1 MKSCRLA
8 EPQIRGADFLPA
20 MTTTLSDLSDAPAG
34 TVPACF
40 CLLCSAAGWSAAPIA
55 AGPDPQ
61 GSQPQGASFATISTL
76 LASGTPRWGGGAVGS
91 GATVSYSFMEQ
102 APSYASGSDRTG
114 FAPLSAAQRDAVR
127 QAFAAWTAVANIF
140 FVETSD
146 SANGG
151 QGGSIRLGTNRQS
164 SSAAYAYYPTG
175 SLYDGGGDIYLSNSS
190 TTNASPTPGSYGYL
204 TILHEIGHAIGLKHP
219 GNYNATGGGGE
230 PPYLPSAEDNYRYTI
245 MSYNRHPSLGLNGL
259 ATGPALYDIAAVQY
273 LYGANT
279 ATRIG
284 DDRYAFASN
293 TVAVSQAIWDAGGT
307 DTIDAGGQ
315 ASAVTID
322 LTPGAFSSI
331 GPNGSGG
338 RAVDNVAIAAGVTIE
353 TAVGGSGNDIL
364 IGNAAN
370 NLLIGGEGDDTLTGG
385 AGDDT
390 LQGGGGTDT
399 AVYNG
404 SRASYTV
411 TVTADGATISGGG
424 EGTDTLTDIEYA
436 LFADIRISLMPPA
449 VTARTGRVSI
459 GSSISLASLVT
470 AADPAGGLV
479 TQYELVDNTQGA
491 GSIMVGGV
499 AQATGAV
506 VALSAAAFAGVTFA
520 ASSLTS
526 TDELSVRAY
535 NGVTW
540 SRWIGFTIAS
550 RPANRPPAV
559 QGDKTLTALEG
570 GPAVA
575 LGIDR
580 PSDPDEG
587 DAMTVT
593 LARLPAAGALRLANG
608 TAVTAGMTLGT
619 ADLAGLTYQ
628 APAGTPASPGSFAYT
643 VTDSQGAVSGQT
655 VTLRV
660 TTLAET
666 MAGFDPLAYLAS
678 NPDLAAAFGTDE
690 AAAREHYLRAGRAE
704 GRETRSFDPLSYLA
718 ANPDL
723 AAAFGTDP
731 AAASR
736 HYLALGRREGRSAGS
751 FDPLAYLAA
760 NPDLAAVF
768 GTDTTAASRHYLS
781 SGQREGR
788 STRFDGYGYLV
799 SNPDLAAAFGLD
811 PAAAA
816 RHYVTSGRAEGR
828 GITFD
833 PLAYLAA
840 NPDLAAAFGTDT
852 ARAAGHYLSSG
863 RREGRGTSFDT
874 LSYLAANRDLAAAI
888 GNDPVRAQEHY
899 IRYGRLENR
908 PTSFNTRDYL
918 LANPELLSVFSGS
931 DQQVKLYVVLYG
943 NTPRRDAAGFDAL
956 SYLAA
961 NPDLA
966 ARFGTDAVAAT
977 AHYQSTGQADG
988 RPTRF
993 NALAY
998 LMANPDLSAAF
1009 GSDQQQALV
1018 HFIQHGRNEPR
1029 PNPIGYVRP
1038 QPAGLAMAD
1047 DGLLAMG
1054 MG

>member
-1 MKSCRLA
+1 
-8 EPQIRGADFLPA
+8 
-20 MTTTLSDLSDAPAG
+20 MTTPPDPSDNPSGSAS
-34 TVPACF
+34 VCS
-40 CLLCSAAGWSAAPIA
+40 CLLCSSAGWSAPPIA
-55 AGPDPQ
+55 AGLE
-61 GSQPQGASFATISTL
+61 PQGAPLQGAALSATISAL
-76 LASGTPRWGGGAVGS
+76 LAPGTPRWGSGGIGS
-91 GATVSYSFMEQ
+91 GATVTYSFMEQ
-102 APSYASGSDRTG
+102 APSYASNSDSSG
-114 FAPLSAAQRDAVR
+114 FAPLSGTQRDAVR
-127 QAFAAWTAVANIF
+127 QAFAAWSAVANIF
-140 FVETSD
+140 FVETSN
-146 SANGG
+146 SANSG
-151 QGGSIRLGTNRQS
+151 QGGSIRIGTNRQA

-190 TTNASPTPGSYGYL
+190 AANSSPTPGSYGYL

-230 PPYLPSAEDNYRYTI
+230 PPYLPAAEDNYRYTI

-279 ATRIG
+279 DTRIG
-284 DDRYAFASN
+284 DDRYAFTSN

-315 ASAVTID
+315 TSAVTID
-322 LTPGAFSSI
+322 LTPGALSSI

-338 RAVDNVAIAAGVTIE
+338 PAVGNVSIAAGVTIE
-353 TAVGGSGNDIL
+353 NAIGGIGSDIL
-364 IGNAAN
+364 LGNAAN
-370 NLLIGGEGDDTLTGG
+370 NLLTGGAGNDTLTGG

-390 LQGGGGTDT
+390 LQGGGGIDT
-399 AVYNG
+399 AVYSG
-404 SRASYTV
+404 SRSSYTV
-411 TVTADGATISGGG
+411 TVTTDGATISGGG
-424 EGTDTLTDIEYA
+424 EGTDTLTDVEYA
-436 LFADIRISLMPPA
+436 LFADS
-449 VTARTGRVSI
+449 RVSLLPPTVTVRPGQVAI
-459 GSSISLASLVT
+459 GSSIGLASLIT
-470 AADPAGGLV
+470 ATDPAGGIV
-479 TQYELVDNTQGA
+479 TQYELVDNTSGA
-491 GSIMVGGV
+491 GYLVVGGT

-506 VALSAAAFAGVTFA
+506 VPLTAAALAGVTFA
-520 ASSLTS
+520 ASPLTS
-526 TDELSVRAY
+526 VDELSVRAY
-535 NGVTW
+535 NGVAW

-550 RPANRPPAV
+550 RPANRAPVV
-559 QGDKTLTALEG
+559 QGDRTLTALEG
-570 GPAVA
+570 GPAIA

-587 DAMTVT
+587 DSMTLT
-593 LARLPAAGALRLANG
+593 LARLPSAGTLRLANG
-608 TAVTAGMTLGT
+608 TAVTGGMTLSA

-628 APAGTPASPGSFAYT
+628 APTGTPASPGSFAYT
-643 VTDSQGAVSGQT
+643 VTDSQGAASGQT

-678 NPDLAAAFGTDE
+678 NPDLVAVFGTDT

-704 GRETRSFDPLSYLA
+704 GRTIRSFDPLSYLA

-723 AAAFGTDP
+723 VAVFGYDL

-736 HYLALGRREGRSAGS
+736 HYLDYGRREGRSAGS
-751 FDPLAYLAA
+751 FDPIAYLAA

-768 GTDTTAASRHYLS
+768 GTDSVAATRHYLS

-799 SNPDLAAAFGLD
+799 SNPDLAAVFGLD

-816 RHYVTSGRAEGR
+816 RHYVTYGRTEGR
-828 GITFD
+828 SVTFD
-833 PLAYLAA
+833 SLGYLAA
-840 NPDLAAAFGTDT
+840 NPDLAAVFGTDT

-863 RREGRGTSFDT
+863 RREGRSSSFDA
-874 LSYLAANRDLAAAI
+874 LSYLAANRDLAAAF
-888 GNDPVRAQEHY
+888 GTDAVRAEEHY

-908 PTSFNTRDYL
+908 STSFNVHDYL
-918 LANPELLSVFSGS
+918 LANPDLLSVFSGS
-931 DQQVKLYVVLYG
+931 EQQVKLYVVLYG

-966 ARFGTDAVAAT
+966 ARFGTDTAAAT
-977 AHYQSTGQADG
+977 LHYQSAGQADG
-988 RPTRF
+988 RPIRF

-998 LMANPDLSAAF
+998 LMANPDLAAAF
-1009 GSDQQQALV
+1009 GSDQQQALL
-1018 HFIQHGRNEPR
+1018 HFIQYGRNEQR

-1038 QPAGLAMAD
+1038 QPAGLATAT
-1047 DGLLAMG
+1047 DGLLAVG

>member
-1 MKSCRLA
+1 
-8 EPQIRGADFLPA
+8 

-34 TVPACF
+34 TVPACS

-55 AGPDPQ
+55 ASLDPQ
-61 GSQPQGASFATISTL
+61 GSVLQGAVASTVSAL
-76 LASGTPRWGGGAVGS
+76 LATGTPRWGSGGVGS
-91 GATVSYSFMEQ
+91 GATVTYSFMEQ
-102 APSYASGSDRTG
+102 APSYASGSDSTG
-114 FAPLSAAQRDAVR
+114 FATLSAMQRDAVR
-127 QAFAAWTAVANIF
+127 QAFAAWSAVANIF

-146 SANGG
+146 SANSG
-151 QGGSIRLGTNRQS
+151 QGGSIRVGTNRQS

-175 SLYDGGGDIYLSNSS
+175 SLYDGGGDIYLANNAS
-190 TTNASPTPGSYGYL
+190 TNTSPTPGTYGYL

-230 PPYLPSAEDNYRYTI
+230 PPYLSSTEDNYRYTL

-259 ATGPALYDIAAVQY
+259 ATGPALYDIAAAQY

-279 ATRIG
+279 GTRIG

-293 TVAVSQAIWDAGGT
+293 TVAVSQSIWDAAGT
-307 DTIDAGGQ
+307 DTIDASGQ

-338 RAVDNVAIAAGVTIE
+338 LAVGNVSIATGVTIE
-353 TAVGGSGNDIL
+353 NAVGGSGNDIL
-364 IGNAAN
+364 IGNSAN
-370 NLLIGGEGDDTLTGG
+370 NLLTGG

-390 LQGGGGTDT
+390 LTGGVGDDTIQGGGGTDT

-404 SRASYTV
+404 TRASYTV

-424 EGTDTLTDIEYA
+424 EGTDTLTDVEYA
-436 LFADIRISLMPPA
+436 LFADARISLMPPA

-459 GSSISLASLVT
+459 GSSITLASLIT

-479 TQYELVDNTQGA
+479 TQYELVDNTNGA
-491 GSIMVGGV
+491 GSIMVGGL

-506 VALSAAAFAGVTFA
+506 VSLSAAAFAGVTFA
-520 ASSLTS
+520 ASTLTS
-526 TDELSVRAY
+526 VDELSVRAY
-535 NGVTW
+535 NGVAW
-540 SRWIGFTIAS
+540 SRWMGFTIAS
-550 RPANRPPAV
+550 RPANRPPTV
-559 QGDKTLTALEG
+559 QGDKTLTALEA

-587 DAMTVT
+587 DSMTVT
-593 LARLPAAGALRLANG
+593 LTRLPSSGTLRLANG
-608 TAVTAGMTLGT
+608 TAVTSGATLST

-628 APAGTPASPGSFAYT
+628 APTGTPASPGSFAYA

-678 NPDLAAAFGTDE
+678 NPDLAAAFGTDTT
-690 AAAREHYLRAGRAE
+690 AAREHYLRAGRAE
-704 GRETRSFDPLSYLA
+704 GRAARSFDPLSYLA

-723 AAAFGTDP
+723 VAAFGYDL

-768 GTDTTAASRHYLS
+768 GTDTTAATRHYLS

-816 RHYVTSGRAEGR
+816 RHYLTAGRTEGR

-833 PLAYLAA
+833 SLAYLAA
-840 NPDLAAAFGTDT
+840 NPDLAAVFCTDT
-852 ARAAGHYLSSG
+852 ALAAGHYLSSG
-863 RREGRGTSFDT
+863 RREGRSTSFDA
-874 LSYLAANRDLAAAI
+874 LSYLAANRDIAASI
-888 GNDPVRAQEHY
+888 GNDPMRAEEHY
-899 IRYGRLENR
+899 IRFGRLENR
-908 PTSFNTRDYL
+908 STSFNAHDYL
-918 LANPELLSVFSGS
+918 LANPDLLSVFSGS
-931 DQQVKLYVVLYG
+931 EQQVKLYVVLYG
-943 NTPRRDAAGFDAL
+943 STPRRDAAGFDAL

-966 ARFGTDAVAAT
+966 ATFGTDTAAAT
-977 AHYQSTGQADG
+977 THYQSTGQADG

-998 LMANPDLSAAF
+998 LMANPDLQRVF

-1018 HFIQHGRNEPR
+1018 HFIQYGRNEAR

-1038 QPAGLAMAD
+1038 QSAGLAVAN
-1047 DGLLAMG
+1047 DGLLAVEMR
-1054 MG
+1054 

>member
-1 MKSCRLA
+1 
-8 EPQIRGADFLPA
+8 
-20 MTTTLSDLSDAPAG
+20 MTTTIPDLSDAPAG
-34 TVPACF
+34 TPVDPVPACL
-40 CLLCSAAGWSAAPIA
+40 CLLCNGAGWSAAPIA
-55 AGPDPQ
+55 AGLDPQ
-61 GSQPQGASFATISTL
+61 GGLLPQGTLTATVSTL
-76 LASGTPRWGGGAVGS
+76 LATGTPRWGSGAVGS
-91 GATVSYSFMEQ
+91 GATVSYSFMEL
-102 APSYASGSDRTG
+102 APSYASTSDRTG
-114 FAPLSAAQRDAVR
+114 FAPLSGTQRDAVR
-127 QAFAAWTAVANIF
+127 QAFAAWNAVANIF

-151 QGGSIRLGTNRQS
+151 QGGSIRIGTNRQS

-175 SLYDGGGDIYLSNSS
+175 SLYNGGGDIYLSNSS
-190 TTNASPTPGSYGYL
+190 TANASPTQGSYGYL

-230 PPYLPSAEDNYRYTI
+230 PPYLSTAEDNYRYTI

-279 ATRIG
+279 NTRIG

-293 TVAVSQAIWDAGGT
+293 TIAVAQAIWDAGGT
-307 DTIDAGGQ
+307 DTIDASGQ

-353 TAVGGSGNDIL
+353 TAIGGSGSDIL
-364 IGNAAN
+364 IGNTAN
-370 NLLIGGEGDDTLTGG
+370 NLLTGGAGDDTLTGG

-404 SRASYTV
+404 SRSSYTV
-411 TVTADGATISGGG
+411 TVTSDGATIAGGG
-424 EGTDTLTDIEYA
+424 EGTDTLTDVEYA
-436 LFADIRISLMPPA
+436 LFADTRISLMPPA
-449 VTARTGRVSI
+449 VTARAGRVSI
-459 GSSISLASLVT
+459 GSSITLASLIT

-479 TQYELVDNTQGA
+479 TQYELVDNTNGA
-491 GSIMVGGV
+491 GAIMVGGT
-499 AQATGAV
+499 AQGAGAV
-506 VALSAAAFAGVTFA
+506 VSLTAAAFAGVTFV
-520 ASSLTS
+520 ASPLTS
-526 TDELSVRAY
+526 LDELSVRVY
-535 NGVTW
+535 NGVAW

-550 RPANRPPAV
+550 RPANRPPTV
-559 QGDKTLTALEG
+559 QTDKTVSALEG
-570 GPAVA
+570 GPVIA
-575 LGIDR
+575 LGIDP

-587 DAMTVT
+587 DGMTVT
-593 LARLPAAGALRLANG
+593 LARLPAAGTLRQANG

-628 APAGTPASPGSFAYT
+628 APIGTAASPGFFAYT

-660 TTLAET
+660 SPLAET

-678 NPDLAAAFGTDE
+678 NPDLAAAFGTDAT
-690 AAAREHYLRAGRAE
+690 AAHEHYLRFGLTEGRA
-704 GRETRSFDPLSYLA
+704 TRSFDPLSYLA

-736 HYLALGRREGRSAGS
+736 HYLALGRREGRSAGN
-751 FDPLAYLAA
+751 FEPLAYLAA

-768 GTDTTAASRHYLS
+768 GTDTTAATRHYLS

-816 RHYVTSGRAEGR
+816 RHYVTSGRIEGR

-863 RREGRGTSFDT
+863 RRENRATSFDA
-874 LSYLAANRDLAAAI
+874 LSYLAANRDLAASI

-908 PTSFNTRDYL
+908 ATSFNAHDHL
-918 LANPELLSVFSGS
+918 LANPDLLSVFSGS
-931 DQQVKLYVVLYG
+931 EQQVKLYVVLYG

-966 ARFGTDAVAAT
+966 ATFGTDTAAAT

-1009 GSDQQQALV
+1009 GSDQQQALL

-1038 QPAGLAMAD
+1038 QPAGFAMAN
-1047 DGLLAMG
+1047 DGLLAVG
-1054 MG
+1054 VG

>member
-1 MKSCRLA
+1 
-8 EPQIRGADFLPA
+8 
-20 MTTTLSDLSDAPAG
+20 MTTTLSDLSDVPAG
-34 TVPACF
+34 TLPTCA
-40 CLLCSAAGWSAAPIA
+40 CLLCNATSWAGGWSAAPIA
-55 AGPDPQ
+55 AGIDPQ
-61 GSQPQGASFATISTL
+61 GALPQGASVATISTL
-76 LASGTPRWGGGAVGS
+76 LATGTPRWGSGGVGS

-102 APSYASGSDRTG
+102 APSYASGSDTTG
-114 FAPLSAAQRDAVR
+114 FAPLSATQRDAVR
-127 QAFAAWTAVANIF
+127 QAFAAWSAVANIF

-146 SANGG
+146 SANSG

-175 SLYDGGGDIYLSNSS
+175 SLYDGGGDIYLANNVSTNSS
-190 TTNASPTPGSYGYL
+190 PTQGTYGYL

-230 PPYLPSAEDNYRYTI
+230 PPYLSSAEDNYRYTL

-279 ATRIG
+279 DTRIG

-293 TVAVSQAIWDAGGT
+293 TVAVSQAIWDTGGT
-307 DTIDAGGQ
+307 DSIDASGQ

-338 RAVDNVAIAAGVTIE
+338 LAVDNVAIADGVTIE
-353 TAVGGSGNDIL
+353 TAIGGGGNDIL
-364 IGNAAN
+364 IGNTAN
-370 NLLIGGEGDDTLTGG
+370 NLLTGGEGSDTLTGG
-385 AGDDT
+385 SGDDT

-411 TVTADGATISGGG
+411 TVTADGATISGGS
-424 EGTDTLTDIEYA
+424 EGTDSLTDVEYA
-436 LFADIRISLMPPA
+436 LFADTRISLMPPA

-459 GSSISLASLVT
+459 GSSIGLASLVT
-470 AADPAGGLV
+470 ATDPAGGLV

-491 GSIMVGGV
+491 GSIMVGGT

-506 VALSAAAFAGVTFA
+506 VSLSAAAFAGVTFA

-526 TDELSVRAY
+526 LDELSVRAY
-535 NGVTW
+535 NGVAW
-540 SRWIGFTIAS
+540 SRWIGFIVAS

-559 QGDKTLTALEG
+559 QSDRTLVVQEG
-570 GPAVA
+570 GPAIS

-587 DAMTVT
+587 DSMVVT
-593 LARLPAAGALRLANG
+593 LARLPTGGILRLANG
-608 TAVTAGMTLGT
+608 SPVTAGMTLGT

-628 APAGTPASPGSFAYT
+628 APSGTSGTPGSFAYT
-643 VTDSQGAVSGQT
+643 VTDSQGAVSSQT

-660 TTLAET
+660 TSLAET
-666 MAGFDPLAYLAS
+666 MTGFDPLAYLAS
-678 NPDLAAAFGTDE
+678 NPDLVAVFGTDE
-690 AAAREHYLRAGRAE
+690 AAAREHYLRSGRAE
-704 GRETRSFDPLSYLA
+704 GRATGSFDPLSYLA

-723 AAAFGTDP
+723 AAAFGYDRN
-731 AAASR
+731 AATR
-736 HYLALGRREGRSAGS
+736 HYLAFGRREGRSAGN

-760 NPDLAAVF
+760 NADLAAAF
-768 GTDTTAASRHYLS
+768 GTDAVAATRHYLTY
-781 SGQREGR
+781 GQREGR
-788 STRFDGYGYLV
+788 GTRFDGYGYLV
-799 SNPDLAAAFGLD
+799 SNPDVAAAFGLD
-811 PAAAA
+811 PAAAV
-816 RHYVTSGRAEGR
+816 RHYLSHGRQEGR
-828 GITFD
+828 GVGFD
-833 PLAYLAA
+833 SLGYLAANTDLAAAFGSDPAAGVRHYLSYGQQEGRGSSFDALSYLAA
-840 NPDLAAAFGTDT
+840 NPDLAAAFGTDST
-852 ARAAGHYLSSG
+852 RAA
-863 RREGRGTSFDT
+863 
-874 LSYLAANRDLAAAI
+874 
-888 GNDPVRAQEHY
+888 EHY
-899 IRYGRLENR
+899 IRYGRMENR
-908 PTSFNTRDYL
+908 STSFNARDYL
-918 LANPELLSVFSGS
+918 LANPDLLSVFSGNE
-931 DQQVKLYVVLYG
+931 QQLKLYIVLYG
-943 NTPRRDAAGFDAL
+943 NMPRRDAAGFDAL

-966 ARFGTDAVAAT
+966 ATFGTDTAAAT
-977 AHYQSTGQADG
+977 AHYQSTGQAGG

-1018 HFIQHGRNEPR
+1018 HFITYGRNELR

-1038 QPAGLAMAD
+1038 QSAGLAMAG
-1047 DGLLAMG
+1047 DGLLAVG

>member
-1 MKSCRLA
+1 MT
-8 EPQIRGADFLPA
+8 EPQIRGADQFPSMA
-20 MTTTLSDLSDAPAG
+20 TTISDLPDALAG
-34 TVPACF
+34 TVPACS
-40 CLLCSAAGWSAAPIA
+40 CLLCNAAGWSAAPIA
-55 AGPDPQ
+55 ATPDPQ
-61 GSQPQGASFATISTL
+61 GSVPQGAASATVSTL
-76 LASGTPRWGGGAVGS
+76 LATGTPRWGSGGVGT
-91 GATVSYSFMEQ
+91 GATVTYSFMEQ
-102 APSYASGSDRTG
+102 LPSYATVSDGTG
-114 FAPLSAAQRDAVR
+114 FAPLSATQRDAVR
-127 QAFAAWTAVANIF
+127 QALAAWSAVANIF

-146 SANGG
+146 SANSG

-164 SSAAYAYYPTG
+164 SSAAYAYYPSG

-190 TTNASPTPGSYGYL
+190 AANTSPTPGTYGYL

-230 PPYLPSAEDNYRYTI
+230 PPYLSSTEDNYRYTL

-259 ATGPALYDIAAVQY
+259 ATGPALYDIAAAQY

-279 ATRIG
+279 NTRIG

-293 TVAVSQAIWDAGGT
+293 TVAVSQSIWDAGGT

-315 ASAVTID
+315 ASAVSID

-338 RAVDNVAIAAGVTIE
+338 LAVGNVSIATGVTIE
-353 TAVGGSGNDIL
+353 NAIGGSGNDIL
-364 IGNAAN
+364 IGNGAS
-370 NLLIGGEGDDTLTGG
+370 NLLTGGAGDDTLTGG

-390 LQGGGGTDT
+390 LQGNGGTDT

-404 SRASYTV
+404 SRSSYTV
-411 TVTADGATISGGG
+411 TVTSDGATISGGG
-424 EGTDTLTDIEYA
+424 EGTDTLTDVEYA
-436 LFADIRISLMPPA
+436 LFADTRISLLPPA
-449 VTARTGRVSI
+449 VAARAGRVSI
-459 GSSISLASLVT
+459 GSSIAIASLIT
-470 AADPAGGLV
+470 ATDPAGGLV
-479 TQYELVDNTQGA
+479 TQYELVDNTSGA
-491 GSIMVGGV
+491 GSIMVGGT
-499 AQATGAV
+499 AQGAGAV
-506 VALSAAAFAGVTFA
+506 VPLTAAAFAGVTFA
-520 ASSLTS
+520 ASTLAGI
-526 TDELSVRAY
+526 DELSVRAY
-535 NGVTW
+535 NGVAW

-559 QGDKTLTALEG
+559 QGDKTLTALEA
-570 GPAVA
+570 GPAIA

-587 DAMTVT
+587 DSMTVT
-593 LARLPAAGALRLANG
+593 LARLPSAGTLRLANG
-608 TAVTAGMTLGT
+608 TAVTAGMTLGV

-628 APAGTPASPGSFAYT
+628 APTGTPASPGSFAYT

-678 NPDLAAAFGTDE
+678 NPDLAAVFGTDT

-704 GRETRSFDPLSYLA
+704 GRAARSFDPLSYLA

-723 AAAFGTDP
+723 VAAFGYDL

-736 HYLALGRREGRSAGS
+736 HYLTLGRREGRSAGS

-768 GTDTTAASRHYLS
+768 GTDTTAATRHYLS

-799 SNPDLAAAFGLD
+799 SNPDLATAFGLD

-833 PLAYLAA
+833 SLAYLAA

-863 RREGRGTSFDT
+863 RREGRSTSFDA
-874 LSYLAANRDLAAAI
+874 LSYLAANRDLAAVI
-888 GNDPVRAQEHY
+888 GNDPVRAEEHY

-908 PTSFNTRDYL
+908 STSFNAHDYL
-918 LANPELLSVFSGS
+918 LANPDLLSIFSGS
-931 DQQVKLYVVLYG
+931 EQQVKLYVVLYG

-966 ARFGTDAVAAT
+966 ATFGTDTAAAT
-977 AHYQSTGQADG
+977 AHYQSIGQAAG
-988 RPTRF
+988 RPTQF

-998 LMANPDLSAAF
+998 LMANPDLQRAF

-1018 HFIQHGRNEPR
+1018 HFIQYGRNEPR

-1038 QPAGLAMAD
+1038 ATAGFAMAS
-1047 DGLLAMG
+1047 DGLLAAG
-1054 MG
+1054 LG

>member
-1 MKSCRLA
+1 
-8 EPQIRGADFLPA
+8 
-20 MTTTLSDLSDAPAG
+20 MTITISDLSDAPAG
-34 TVPACF
+34 SPVAPPVAPVPACS

-76 LASGTPRWGGGAVGS
+76 LAPGTPRWGGGAVGS

-102 APSYASGSDRTG
+102 APSYAYASDRTG

-230 PPYLPSAEDNYRYTI
+230 APYLPSAEDNYRYTI

-322 LTPGAFSSI
+322 LTAGAFSSI

-353 TAVGGSGNDIL
+353 NAVGGSGNDIL
-364 IGNAAN
+364 IGNSAN
-370 NLLIGGEGDDTLTGG
+370 NLLTGGAGDDTLTGG

-424 EGTDTLTDIEYA
+424 GEGTDTLTDVEYA
-436 LFADIRISLMPPA
+436 LFADIRISLLPPA

-535 NGVTW
+535 NGVAW
-540 SRWIGFTIAS
+540 SRWIGFTVAS

-559 QGDKTLTALEG
+559 QGDKTLTVLEG
-570 GPAVA
+570 GPVVA

-593 LARLPAAGALRLANG
+593 LARLPAAGTLRLANG

-704 GRETRSFDPLSYLA
+704 GRATRSFDPLSYLA

-723 AAAFGTDP
+723 AATFGTDP

-768 GTDTTAASRHYLS
+768 GTDATAATRHYLS

-816 RHYVTSGRAEGR
+816 RHYVTAGRTEGR

-899 IRYGRLENR
+899 IRSGRLENR

-966 ARFGTDAVAAT
+966 ATFGTDTAAAT

-1018 HFIQHGRNEPR
+1018 HFIRHGRNEPR

-1038 QPAGLAMAD
+1038 QPAGFAMAG
-1047 DGLLAMG
+1047 DGLLAVG

>member
-1 MKSCRLA
+1 
-8 EPQIRGADFLPA
+8 
-20 MTTTLSDLSDAPAG
+20 MTTTLSDLSDVPAG
-34 TVPACF
+34 TLPACS
-40 CLLCSAAGWSAAPIA
+40 CLLCNATSWAAGWSAAPIA
-55 AGPDPQ
+55 ASPDPQ
-61 GSQPQGASFATISTL
+61 GSVPQGAVASTISAL
-76 LASGTPRWGGGAVGS
+76 LATGTPRWGSGGVGS
-91 GATVSYSFMEQ
+91 GATVTYSFMEQ
-102 APSYASGSDRTG
+102 APSYASGSDSTG
-114 FAPLSAAQRDAVR
+114 FAALSSAQRDAVR
-127 QAFAAWTAVANIF
+127 QAFAAWSAVANIF

-146 SANGG
+146 SANSG
-151 QGGSIRLGTNRQS
+151 QGGSIRIGTNRQS

-175 SLYDGGGDIYLSNSS
+175 SLYDTGGDIYLANNAS
-190 TTNASPTPGSYGYL
+190 TNTSPTPGTYGYL

-219 GNYNATGGGGE
+219 GNYNATGSGGE
-230 PPYLPSAEDNYRYTI
+230 PPYLSSIEDNYRYTI

-259 ATGPALYDIAAVQY
+259 ATGPALYDMAAAQY

-279 ATRIG
+279 GTRIG

-293 TVAVSQAIWDAGGT
+293 TVAVSQTIWDAGGT
-307 DTIDAGGQ
+307 DTIDASGQ

-338 RAVDNVAIAAGVTIE
+338 LAVGNLSIATGTTIE
-353 TAVGGSGNDIL
+353 NAIGGGGNDIL
-364 IGNAAN
+364 IGNSAN
-370 NLLIGGEGDDTLTGG
+370 NLLTGG

-390 LQGGGGTDT
+390 LTGGIGDDTIQGGGGTDT

-404 SRASYTV
+404 TRASYTV

-424 EGTDTLTDIEYA
+424 EGTDTLSDVEYA
-436 LFADIRISLMPPA
+436 LFADTRISLMPPA
-449 VTARTGRVSI
+449 VTAKPGRVSI
-459 GSSISLASLVT
+459 GSSITLASLIT

-479 TQYELVDNTQGA
+479 TQYELVDNTNGA

-506 VALSAAAFAGVTFA
+506 VSLSAAAFAGVTFA
-520 ASSLTS
+520 ASTLTS
-526 TDELSVRAY
+526 VDELSVRAY
-535 NGVTW
+535 NGVAW
-540 SRWIGFTIAS
+540 SRWMGFTIAS
-550 RPANRPPAV
+550 RPANRPPVV
-559 QGDKTLTALEG
+559 QGDKTLTALEA
-570 GPAVA
+570 GPAIA

-587 DAMTVT
+587 DGMTVT
-593 LARLPAAGALRLANG
+593 LVRLPAAGTLRLANG
-608 TAVTAGMTLGT
+608 TAVTSGTALGT

-628 APAGTPASPGSFAYT
+628 APIGTPASPGSFAYT

-660 TTLAET
+660 TTLADT

-678 NPDLAAAFGTDE
+678 NPDLAASFGTD
-690 AAAREHYLRAGRAE
+690 ATAAREHYLRIGRAE
-704 GRETRSFDPLSYLA
+704 GRATRSFDPLSYLA

-723 AAAFGTDP
+723 VAAFGYDV

-736 HYLALGRREGRSAGS
+736 HYLALGRREGRPAGS

-768 GTDTTAASRHYLS
+768 GTDTTAATRHYLS
-781 SGQREGR
+781 NGQREGR

-833 PLAYLAA
+833 SLAYLAA
-840 NPDLAAAFGTDT
+840 NPDLAAVFGTDT
-852 ARAAGHYLSSG
+852 ALAAGHYLSSG
-863 RREGRGTSFDT
+863 RREGRSTSFDA
-874 LSYLAANRDLAAAI
+874 LSYLAANRDLAASI
-888 GNDPVRAQEHY
+888 GNDPVRAEEHY
-899 IRYGRLENR
+899 IRFGRLENR
-908 PTSFNTRDYL
+908 GTSFNAHDYL
-918 LANPELLSVFSGS
+918 LANPDLLSVFSGS
-931 DQQVKLYVVLYG
+931 EQQVKLYVVLYG

-966 ARFGTDAVAAT
+966 ATFGTDTAAAT

-998 LMANPDLSAAF
+998 LMANPDLQRAF
-1009 GSDQQQALV
+1009 GSDQQQALI
-1018 HFIQHGRNEPR
+1018 HFIQYGRNESR

-1038 QPAGLAMAD
+1038 SAAGLAMVN
-1047 DGLLAMG
+1047 DGMLAAG
-1054 MG
+1054 SG

>member
-1 MKSCRLA
+1 
-8 EPQIRGADFLPA
+8 
-20 MTTTLSDLSDAPAG
+20 MTNTLSDLSAAPM
-34 TVPACF
+34 PACT
-40 CLLCSAAGWSAAPIA
+40 CLLCNAASWGAAPLS
-55 AGPDPQ
+55 AGLDPQ
-61 GSQPQGASFATISTL
+61 GALPQGAASSTVQAL
-76 LASGTPRWGGGAVGS
+76 LATGTPRWGSGAVGS
-91 GATVSYSFMEQ
+91 GATVTYSFMEQ
-102 APSYASGSDRTG
+102 APSYATTADGTG
-114 FAPLSAAQRDAVR
+114 FATLSSAQRDAVR
-127 QAFAAWTAVANIF
+127 QAFAAWSSVANIF

-146 SANGG
+146 SANSG
-151 QGGSIRLGTNRQS
+151 QGGSIRIGTNRQS
-164 SSAAYAYYPTG
+164 SSAAYAYYPSG
-175 SLYDGGGDIYLSNSS
+175 SLYDGGGDIYLANNTS
-190 TTNASPTPGSYGYL
+190 TNTSPTPGTYGYL

-230 PPYLPSAEDNYRYTI
+230 PPYLSSAEDNYRYTL

-259 ATGPALYDIAAVQY
+259 LTGPALYDIAAAQY
-273 LYGANT
+273 LYGTNT
-279 ATRIG
+279 DTRIG
-284 DDRYAFASN
+284 DDRYVFGSN
-293 TVAVSQAIWDAGGT
+293 STPFSQAIWDAGGT
-307 DTIDAGGQ
+307 DSIDAGGQ

-338 RAVDNVAIAAGVTIE
+338 LAVGNLAIATGVTIE
-353 TAVGGSGNDIL
+353 NTTGGAGNDIL
-364 IGNAAN
+364 IGNTAN
-370 NLLIGGEGDDTLTGG
+370 NLLIGGAGDDTLTGG

-390 LQGGGGTDT
+390 LQGNGGIDT

-404 SRASYTV
+404 SRSSYTV
-411 TVTADGATISGGG
+411 TVTADGATISGG
-424 EGTDTLTDIEYA
+424 EGTDTLTDVEYA
-436 LFADIRISLMPPA
+436 LFADTRISLTPPA
-449 VTARTGRVSI
+449 VTAKAGRVSI
-459 GSSISLASLVT
+459 GSSINLASLVT
-470 AADPAGGLV
+470 ATDPAGGLV
-479 TQYELVDNTQGA
+479 TQYELVDNTSGA

-499 AQATGAV
+499 AQGTGAV
-506 VALSAAAFAGVTFA
+506 VSLNAAAFAGVTFA
-520 ASSLTS
+520 ASALTS
-526 TDELSVRAY
+526 LDELSVRAY
-535 NGVTW
+535 NGVAW
-540 SRWIGFTIAS
+540 SRWIGFIVSS
-550 RPANRPPAV
+550 RPANRPPTV
-559 QGDKTLTALEG
+559 QGDKTLTVLEG
-570 GPAVA
+570 GPAIA

-587 DAMTVT
+587 DVMAVT
-593 LARLPAAGALRLANG
+593 LARLPAAGTLRLANG

-628 APAGTPASPGSFAYT
+628 APSGTPASPGSFAYT

-660 TTLAET
+660 TPLAET

-678 NPDLAAAFGTDE
+678 NADLAAAFGTD
-690 AAAREHYLRAGRAE
+690 ATAAREHYLGFGLAE
-704 GRETRSFDPLSYLA
+704 GRATRSFDPLSYLA

-723 AAAFGTDP
+723 AAAFGADP

-736 HYLALGRREGRSAGS
+736 HYLALGRREGRPAGS

-768 GTDTTAASRHYLS
+768 GTDTTAATRHYLS

-816 RHYVTSGRAEGR
+816 RHYVTSGRIEGR

-852 ARAAGHYLSSG
+852 ARAANHYLFSG
-863 RREGRGTSFDT
+863 RREGRGTSFDA
-874 LSYLAANRDLAAAI
+874 LSYLAANRDLAASI

-908 PTSFNTRDYL
+908 AISFNAHDYL
-918 LANPELLSVFSGS
+918 LANPDLLSVFSGS
-931 DQQVKLYVVLYG
+931 EQQVKLYAVLYG
-943 NTPRRDAAGFDAL
+943 HMPRRDAAGFDAL

-966 ARFGTDAVAAT
+966 ATFGTDTAAAT
-977 AHYQSTGQADG
+977 AHYQSTGEMDG

-1038 QPAGLAMAD
+1038 QPAGFAAAD
-1047 DGLLAMG
+1047 AGLLAVAMG
-1054 MG
+1054 